1 MSIGSPPHRLTPSI
15 LVAGAVSYITT
26 RHGTPSECAAYAQ
39 AWAAFPA
46 LTVINPFLRLSSGRA
61 SAAAKNPLTL
71 KLPVGCKHSSFSNAP
86 STGTIGVRC
95 TCGRARSA
103 AARMRSRSITLK
115 MVAMPI
121 YEYRC
126 EECGKR
132 SSALLPSYSSPDPV
146 CPHCGKPAL
155 RRLVSTFATARSG
168 EDGGDDFGGDEMGGE
183 DFGGDSDG
191 DGGGFDDGDDL

>member
-1 MSIGSPPHRLTPSI
+1 
-15 LVAGAVSYITT
+15 
-26 RHGTPSECAAYAQ
+26 
-39 AWAAFPA
+39 
-46 LTVINPFLRLSSGRA
+46 
-61 SAAAKNPLTL
+61 
-71 KLPVGCKHSSFSNAP
+71 
-86 STGTIGVRC
+86 
-95 TCGRARSA
+95 
-103 AARMRSRSITLK
+103 MRSRSITLK

-155 RRLVSTFATARSG
+155 GRLVSTFATARSG